1 MNGPREEWCSLY
13 PGNSEGERGVRKRFA
28 ALLEFFAE
36 VRQQMKEISFPAW
49 REVRSTTVIV
59 MVVVLAVAAYV
70 YVVDQIC
77 VRLLDQMLFG
87 GR

>member
-1 MNGPREEWCSLY
+1 M
-13 PGNSEGERGVRKRFA
+13 RKRFA
-28 ALLEFFAE
+28 ALLEFLAD